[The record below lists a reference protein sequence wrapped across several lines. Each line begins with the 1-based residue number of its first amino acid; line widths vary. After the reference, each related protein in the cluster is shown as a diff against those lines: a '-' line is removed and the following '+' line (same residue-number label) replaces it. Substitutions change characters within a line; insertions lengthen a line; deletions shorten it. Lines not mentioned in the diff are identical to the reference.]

1 MAITGPASYLST
13 TDEFLSHWLSADTT
27 LGVGN
32 ELTLPSA
39 VARADLQTRRDDL
52 GARVLDV
59 QMKLT
64 ALEVARGD
72 IEIRKEGLLLRLN
85 QFNEKMR
92 ALHENSKW
100 ARALPLVPGIGEGP
114 SNFATPLDAANS
126 VWQLIN
132 ADAAVTDVTLLG
144 GYTQAT
150 FATDI
155 VALKTAFTAYNT
167 AAAVLSVT
175 REERNDLQDAIYDIL
190 RKYRQ
195 TLPTAFA
202 KNHAL
207 VDSLPRLSPE
217 PGSTPDAVTATS
229 VWDVAL
235 SSAKL
240 TWTASADTNL
250 SEYEIRFCAGPN
262 YSTDN
267 ESAIGSVS
275 PTAPREFLTNTGLSA
290 PGNVATFKVYVITT
304 TGNEKGSNTVAVTR
318 PAG

>member
-27 LGVGN
+27 LGAGN
-32 ELTLPSA
+32 ELTLPGA
-39 VARADLQTRRDDL
+39 VTRAGLQTERDAL
-52 GARVLDV
+52 GV
-59 QMKLT
+59 QVVEVQSKLT
-64 ALEVARGD
+64 ALEVDRGD
-72 IEIRKEGLLLRLN
+72 IEIRKGALLLRIN
-85 QFNEKMR
+85 QFNEKVR

-100 ARALPLVPGIGEGP
+100 ARALPLVPGIGEGQ

-132 ADAAVTDVTLLG
+132 ADATVTDVTLLG

-150 FATDI
+150 FTTDI
-155 VALKTAFTAYNT
+155 AALKTAYTAYNT

-175 REERNDLQDAIYDIL
+175 REARNDIQDVIYEML

-207 VDSLPRLSPE
+207 VESLPRLTPE
-217 PGSTPDAVTATS
+217 AGSTPVGVTATAT
-229 VWDVAL
+229 WDLAL
-235 SSAKL
+235 QAAKL
-240 TWTASADTNL
+240 TWTESTDANL
-250 SEYEIRFCAGPN
+250 SEYQVRFCAGPD

-267 ESAIGSVS
+267 ESVLGNVDPA
-275 PTAPREFLTNTGLSA
+275 APREFVTPAGLSD
-290 PGNVATFKVYVITT
+290 PGNVASFKVYVSTS
-304 TGNEKGSNTVAVTR
+304 TGNEKGSNTVTVTR
-318 PAG
+318 P